1 MDNKSDENINKKKKD
16 EKQDIAFAYEY
27 EENQE
32 RLDRVFDLIF
42 DEVMKRREVENSL

>member
-1 MDNKSDENINKKKKD
+1 MTITNSKNLNSKKKTSK
-16 EKQDIAFAYEY
+16 KNIVLTYEY

-32 RLDRVFDLIF
+32 KLDEMFDLIF

>member
-1 MDNKSDENINKKKKD
+1 MDNKSDKKPNRKRKTR
-16 EKQDIAFAYEY
+16 EQDIAFIYEY

-42 DEVMKRREVENSL
+42 DEVMKNREVENSL